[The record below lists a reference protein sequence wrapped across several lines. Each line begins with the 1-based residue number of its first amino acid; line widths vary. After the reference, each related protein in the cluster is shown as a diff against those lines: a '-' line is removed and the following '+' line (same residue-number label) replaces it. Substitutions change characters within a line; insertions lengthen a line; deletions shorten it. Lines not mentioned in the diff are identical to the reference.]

1 MTAARRTL
9 VPWVVVGAL
18 FVAAGLR
25 DMSWPGFLTISPRRG
40 TGVTELVAGLVILT
54 LALVGWAR
62 RSKAQPR

>member
-1 MTAARRTL
+1 MTSARRTL
-9 VPWVVVGAL
+9 VLPASAAAL

-25 DMSWPGFLTISPRRG
+25 DMFLPGFLSISPRRG
-40 TGVTELVAGLVILT
+40 TGVTELVAGLVILI

>member
-1 MTAARRTL
+1 MTAARRAL
-9 VPWVVVGAL
+9 VLWVVVAAL

-25 DMSWPGFLTISPRRG
+25 DMFLPGFLTISPRRG

-62 RSKAQPR
+62 RSKPQPR